1 VLFSHTKG
9 KNVPTE
15 EAGIQ
20 LSGQNVLRSPMR
32 FIIIGAGRVGLRTA
46 RVLRQEGHEVTLV
59 ERDAE
64 KADRARGLTF
74 EVVGGDGSRESVLQ
88 DAGVANADAVGA
100 LTGDLN
106 VNFAACLIAKHH
118 GCRTVMRID
127 EDYREE
133 IYQQYAEEV
142 DEIVYPERLGA
153 IGAKNALL
161 GGSIQAIADV
171 AQSLQIVLITITDGS
186 PMKGYTLSEV
196 ALPSDSRIL
205 AFGKAN
211 NPLGIPLPDD
221 SLEAGDRVAVL
232 AEFSELAE
240 VRQLLV
246 GDESAAAA
254 VAGGE

>member
-1 VLFSHTKG
+1 MNFV
-9 KNVPTE
+9 
-15 EAGIQ
+15 
-20 LSGQNVLRSPMR
+20 
-32 FIIIGAGRVGLRTA
+32 IIGAGRVGLRTA
-46 RVLRQEGHEVTLV
+46 RVLREEGHEVTLV
-59 ERDAE
+59 EPNSERV
-64 KADRARGLTF
+64 DRARELTF
-74 EVVGGDGSRESVLQ
+74 DVVVGDGSRESLLQ
-88 DAGVANADAVGA
+88 EAGIADADALGA

-106 VNFAACLIAKHH
+106 ANFAACLIAKHH

-133 IYQQYAEEV
+133 IYQQYADEV
-142 DEIVYPERLGA
+142 DAVVYPERLGA

-171 AQSLQIVLITITDGS
+171 AQSLQILLITVTDGS

-196 ALPSDSRIL
+196 ALPSNARIL
-205 AFGKAN
+205 AFGKADE
-211 NPLGIPLPDD
+211 PLGIPLPDD

-254 VAGGE
+254 VAGGESA

>member
-1 VLFSHTKG
+1 
-9 KNVPTE
+9 
-15 EAGIQ
+15 
-20 LSGQNVLRSPMR
+20 MR
-32 FIIIGAGRVGLRTA
+32 FVIIGAGRVGLRTA
-46 RVLRQEGHEVTLV
+46 RVLREEGHEVTLV

-64 KADRARGLTF
+64 RADRARALRF
-74 EVVGGDGSRESVLQ
+74 EVVEGDGSREDVLRT
-88 DAGVANADAVGA
+88 AGIEEAGALGA

-106 VNFAACLIAKHH
+106 VNFAACLIASHH
-118 GCRTVMRID
+118 GCRTVLRVD

-133 IYQQYAEEV
+133 IYQKYADEV

-171 AQSLQIVLITITDGS
+171 AQSLQILLITITEAS

-196 ALPSDSRIL
+196 ALPSEARIL
-205 AFGKAN
+205 AFGKADE
-211 NPLGIPLPDD
+211 PLGIPLPDD

-232 AEFSELAE
+232 AEFSELSD

-246 GDESAAAA
+246 GDGGPAAA
-254 VAGGE
+254 VAGGGTGGGE